1 MTEAVGRDEVV
12 PGGTERIYRWLSHDN
27 ADWFD
32 QQGEAM
38 QRRLLEHL
46 VELVSRMPGGGMG
59 SEAAEQAVNE
69 YIAER
74 RRR

>member
-1 MTEAVGRDEVV
+1 MTKAVGRGEVV
-12 PGGTERIYRWLSHDN
+12 PEGPDTVYRWLSQEN

-46 VELVSRMPGGGMG
+46 GGLVGRIPSGGMG
-59 SEAAEQAVNE
+59 SKAAEQAVNE